1 MEDFTIA
8 LQAFVA
14 AAIFFVW
21 VVRYPNIINEFK
33 QYALPEWLRDLVGV
47 LKLTFALLLLIGIN
61 HRRLAIAGAAG
72 IALLM
77 GAAVVTHLRVRNPP
91 FKMLPALAL
100 LLSSVM
106 IAVIN
111 YQLLEEG

>member
-33 QYALPEWLRDLVGV
+33 QYALPEWSG
-47 LKLTFALLLLIGIN
+47 N
-61 HRRLAIAGAAG
+61 W
-72 IALLM
+72 
-77 GAAVVTHLRVRNPP
+77 
-91 FKMLPALAL
+91 
-100 LLSSVM
+100 
-106 IAVIN
+106 
-111 YQLLEEG
+111 

>member
-47 LKLTFALLLLIGIN
+47 LKLSFALLLLIGIN

-77 GAAVVTHLRVRNPP
+77 ERR
-91 FKMLPALAL
+91 
-100 LLSSVM
+100 SSP
-106 IAVIN
+106 ICGLGIRHSRCCPH
-111 YQLLEEG
+111 